1 MDPIFTQFNSWKI
14 KSVDKKDTKTLAV
27 EAENKVKSEIKERE
41 LTEQKRKSDEEE
53 KKKYEKLNQWSIQT
67 YGMEYNSY
75 KDYIKYLENRTPEQ
89 FHFDMYHDKV
99 NYFKDNMLLVHLG
112 NLVKQKTN
120 FLNCI
125 CNKYNLSNILQF
137 SHLNNNVFFT
147 IILTIR

>member
-1 MDPIFTQFNSWKI
+1 MDPI
-14 KSVDKKDTKTLAV
+14 KDTKTLAV

-41 LTEQKRKSDEEE
+41 LAEQKRKSDEEE

-67 YGMEYNSY
+67 YGMKYNSY
-75 KDYIKYLENRTPEQ
+75 KEYIKYLENRTPEQ
-89 FHFDMYHDKV
+89 FHFDMIRLIISKT
-99 NYFKDNMLLVHLG
+99 NMLLVHLG

-147 IILTIR
+147 ITLTIR